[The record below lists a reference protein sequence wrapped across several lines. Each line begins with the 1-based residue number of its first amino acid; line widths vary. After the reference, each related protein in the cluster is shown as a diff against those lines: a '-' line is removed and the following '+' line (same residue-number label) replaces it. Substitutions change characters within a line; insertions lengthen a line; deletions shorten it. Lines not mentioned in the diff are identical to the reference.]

1 MIKMHEGVS
10 LGFFPDIY
18 SRKLKALRFK
28 RKTKKLAP
36 GYPRALSLFA
46 CKTALGTRAHIRL

>member
-1 MIKMHEGVS
+1 MHEGVS
-10 LGFFPDIY
+10 RFFPDIY